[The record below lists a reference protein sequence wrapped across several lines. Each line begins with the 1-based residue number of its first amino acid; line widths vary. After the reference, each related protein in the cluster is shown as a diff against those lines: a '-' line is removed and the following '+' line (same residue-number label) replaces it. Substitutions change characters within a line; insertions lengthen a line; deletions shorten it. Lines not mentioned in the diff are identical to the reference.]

1 MKRYLE
7 AVFLF
12 FMVLAVSYS
21 SELWFLGVP
30 CVGFIAY
37 YLRAHL
43 KNRTP
48 VYLKSVTYGMI
59 VPFFFWWFLS
69 PSNGSVF
76 SPWLLIIPSW
86 YFTFLA
92 LWQWRSEGRGGFQ
105 VFVIWNAIF
114 VLLLSL
120 RTADR
125 MQFTL
130 IGLSLLFFALSVKPP
145 RRNVR
150 FVLTLLLAVALGGL
164 FVFGFQKAYEW
175 RSNKTR
181 SGEWEEKYRNERSMM
196 GFSTVAALGGFSSNY
211 VSEKNSQIVLRLW
224 TLKPPKFLRAVAYK
238 DYSGGIWNMSREEEW
253 LQPDRYIGDYA
264 VFASTDSLDDAVW
277 VQASLNT
284 FEFAFAPPGSGVAF
298 KAADSIVYK
307 PGSIFK
313 TPAENHDD
321 WYYIQKKEATAADSL
336 DLDSAALK
344 MFLSEPQRLK
354 EFFDSVA
361 VVIGVKRG
369 MAAREAT
376 AKINSYLGSHFRYE
390 LALPFVH
397 GRKTTGEDPLVSF
410 WNYKAGFCEY
420 FASFETLLLRHIGI
434 PARYV
439 TGFAWPSVA
448 PSGDYV
454 VFRRSNSHAWV
465 EVFDKGWQ
473 ISDPTPPAPPGMF
486 DFEFSRSDRFSEIFK
501 SKMLYYMHVL
511 RDGEWRRALDSWSN
525 VIENVLAS
533 VWLKIV
539 LGTALVILLSLYG
552 YKRFERARKNRVTS
566 ERILKFEKMLRRAE
580 SILARFGFVRLP
592 GETEFAFLQRV
603 SQVALPEKPAARK
616 KFCDALELLAAYDK
630 ERWK

>member
-43 KNRTP
+43 KKHTP

-125 MQFTL
+125 VQFTL

-164 FVFGFQKAYEW
+164 FVIGFQKAYEW

-196 GFSTVAALGGFSSNY
+196 GFSTVAALGSFKTNY
-211 VSEKNSQIVLRLW
+211 LSERNSQVVLRLW
-224 TLKPPKFLRAVAYK
+224 TDKAPRFLRAVAYK
-238 DYSGGIWNMSREEEW
+238 DYSAGVWNIPRDEEW
-253 LQPDRYIGDYA
+253 LQPERYIGDYA
-264 VFASTDSLDDAVW
+264 VFGTDDTVTKPVW
-277 VQASLNT
+277 VQAALGT
-284 FEFAFAPPGSGVAF
+284 FDFAFAPPGSGVAF
-298 KAADSIVYK
+298 KAADSIARLVG
-307 PGSIFK
+307 GSFK
-313 TPAENHDD
+313 TPSENKSD
-321 WYYIQKKEATAADSL
+321 WYYIPSANADT
-336 DLDSAALK
+336 LDSAL
-344 MFLSEPQRLK
+344 FLNTPSRLHK
-354 EFFDSVA
+354 FLAFADSV
-361 VVIGVKRG
+361 IGIDSTTP
-369 MAAREAT
+369 AREAT
-376 AKINSYLGSHFRYE
+376 EKINGFFMANFRYE
-390 LALPFVH
+390 LNVPFGH
-397 GRKTTGEDPLVSF
+397 KKSGGEDPLISF
-410 WNYKAGFCEY
+410 WFYRTGFCEY
-420 FASFETLLLRHIGI
+420 FASLEVLLLRHIGV

-486 DFEFSRSDRFSEIFK
+486 DFEFSRSDRFSEMFK

-539 LGTALVILLSLYG
+539 LGTALVILLLLYG
-552 YKRFERARKNRVTS
+552 YKRFERARKNRVMS

-616 KFCDALELLAAYDK
+616 KFSEALELLAAYDK